1 MIEALS
7 VSSDQDLQLLS
18 RYLWS
23 LNIAHR
29 ISEQAHQQIIWV
41 GNDTEV
47 EQVQAVYEAWQ
58 QGDLQLKSMPQQQAL
73 NDVSGF
79 QLAMSRLKAV
89 PVISLM
95 ILVSML
101 VTGLLDTRFG
111 DAVFGLFRMGTIGFM
126 LESGELW
133 RTITPIF
140 LHFGLMHLAFNMVLL
155 WVFGRQLELHE
166 GRLTLL
172 LLMLVFAVIP
182 NLGQYLAAGINFGG
196 MSGVVYAVLGYC
208 WLLNR
213 LSPQPVYAFPPALM
227 GLMVVWLLI
236 GFSDLLTWVGF
247 PAMANIAHLGGLLS
261 GLAAAWV
268 MSVIRR
274 TKNLK

>member
-29 ISEQAHQQIIWV
+29 ISEQAHQQVIWV
-41 GNDTEV
+41 GSDAEV
-47 EQVQAVYEAWQ
+47 EQVQVVYEAWQ
-58 QGDLQLKSMPQQQAL
+58 RGDLPLESMPQPHSL
-73 NDVSGF
+73 MDEVSGF
-79 QLAMSRLKAV
+79 QLVFSRLKAV

-95 ILVSML
+95 ILTSLV

-111 DAVFGLFRMGTIGFM
+111 DSVFGLFRMGTIGFM
-126 LESGELW
+126 LETGELW
-133 RTITPIF
+133 RAITPIF

-155 WVFGRQLELHE
+155 WVFGRQLELRE

-172 LLMLVFAVIP
+172 LLMLAFAVIP

-227 GLMVVWLLI
+227 GLMVAWLLI
-236 GFSDLLTWVGF
+236 GFSDLLTWFGF
-247 PAMANIAHLGGLLS
+247 PAMANVAHLGGLLV
-261 GLAAAWV
+261 GLASAWL

-274 TKNLK
+274 IE

>member
-7 VSSDQDLQLLS
+7 VSSDLDLQLLS

-29 ISEQAHQQIIWV
+29 ISEQAHQQVIWV
-41 GNDTEV
+41 GSDTEV

-58 QGDLQLKSMPQQQAL
+58 QGDLQLESVPQQRAF
-73 NDVSGF
+73 NEVSGF
-79 QLAMSRLKAV
+79 QLVMLRLKAV

-95 ILVSML
+95 IIISMV

-111 DAVFGLFRMGTIGFM
+111 DSVFGLFRMGTISFM

-133 RTITPIF
+133 RAITPIF

-172 LLMLVFAVIP
+172 LLMLSFAVIP
-182 NLGQYLAAGINFGG
+182 NLGQYLAAGVNFGG

-208 WLLNR
+208 WLMNR
-213 LSPQPVYAFPPALM
+213 LSPQLVYAFPPALM

-247 PAMANIAHLGGLLS
+247 PAMANVAHLSGLLV

-268 MSVIRR
+268 MSIIGR
-274 TKNLK
+274 TQNL

>member
-47 EQVQAVYEAWQ
+47 EQVQAVYEAWR
-58 QGDLQLKSMPQQQAL
+58 QGDLQLESVQQQAL

-111 DAVFGLFRMGTIGFM
+111 DAVFGLFRMGTISFM

-133 RTITPIF
+133 RVITPIF

-172 LLMLVFAVIP
+172 LLMSVFAVIP